1 MAESPSAAPGNT
13 KVSAPGPR
21 RHTFFIVLA
30 ILLGVMAG
38 LGALLGA
45 ATITDRPP
53 LFLLAGLAAFCA
65 TYLFGLLLA
74 TRGISS
80 RSKRRA
86 RVVSFCVGTALVVGP
101 FAWTALLPM
110 GDPRLP
116 PAPVVGQRFWE
127 LPTGSRVAYVRMAAE
142 GEARETPVIFLHGG
156 PGVPDMKGDSE
167 YFGRLTQD
175 GFDVYVY
182 DEVGTGRSSRLE
194 DPRGYTLERDV
205 ADLEEIREKIGAE
218 RVVLIG
224 HSYGGTLAAAYAASH
239 PERVT
244 RMVLSFP
251 GDPSPSAGGAS
262 MLFRLDLR
270 QKLGVYALLLPPR
283 PMLVYTLLQVNPEAA
298 HAFADDPELDA
309 RQDRIYNRTRPA
321 LHCRDKP
328 PGPALHGLGFYAN
341 QYPQSASREP
351 HADFLPDLEGQSIPT
366 LVIKGRCDYL
376 SWSSA
381 QEYLTTLPDS
391 RLLYLDGSGHNAYQ
405 DEPERYMANLRAFL
419 LGRALPESPYQGHR
433 MPDDYEGPP

>member
-1 MAESPSAAPGNT
+1 M
-13 KVSAPGPR
+13 R
-21 RHTFFIVLA
+21 RVFLVVLA
-30 ILLGVMAG
+30 ALVGVVAG
-38 LGALLGA
+38 LTALIGA
-45 ATITDRPP
+45 AVITDRQP
-53 LFLLAGLAAFCA
+53 LFLLVGLFAFCVA
-65 TYLFGLLLA
+65 YSLGLLLA
-74 TRGISS
+74 THWISS
-80 RSKRRA
+80 FRKWRVRA
-86 RVVSFCVGTALVVGP
+86 GLLFAGTAVVAGT

-110 GDPRLP
+110 DDPRLP
-116 PAPVVGQRFWE
+116 PAPVKEQRFWE
-127 LPTGSRVAYVRMAAE
+127 RPSGSRIAYVRIPAE
-142 GEARETPVIFLHGG
+142 GRAREAPIIFLHGG

-167 YFGRLTQD
+167 YFGRLARD

-182 DEVGTGRSSRLE
+182 DQVGTGRSSRLE

-205 ADLEEIREKIGAE
+205 ADLGAIREKIGADK
-218 RVVLIG
+218 VILIG

-239 PERVT
+239 PERVA

-262 MLFRLDLR
+262 MTFRLSTR

-283 PMLVYTLLQVNPEAA
+283 PMLAYTLLQVNPEAA

-341 QYPQSASREP
+341 QYPQSATRKP
-351 HADFLPDLEGQSIPT
+351 HANFLPDLEGQSIPT
-366 LVIKGRCDYL
+366 LLIKGRCDYL

-381 QEYLTTLPDS
+381 QEYLEALPDA

-405 DEPERYMANLRAFL
+405 DEPERYITNVRAFL
-419 LGRALPESPYQGHR
+419 LGRALPQSPYEGHR
-433 MPDDYEGPP
+433 VPDDYEGPR